1 MGTVMHASVEKSCI
15 WRRCL
20 QKNRKF
26 LISKKNC
33 RMKKKFIFSCSCV
46 DEPLDWLII
55 ILKCTKLN
63 QWIRSGLDYSD
74 VIFASAKFRA
84 AAKIEKTSTA
94 TCLFLVKNLGNFLN
108 IFNTNYRS
116 KLQNE
121 LYKEEFEQGLGRH
134 HKAKSR
140 IFYSPPILA
149 LNHYWKEHN
158 FFFIFVFSTLVSMF

>member
-46 DEPLDWLII
+46 DEPLDWIII

-94 TCLFLVKNLGNFLN
+94 TCLFLVKNLGNFTKKREIYVWAFSN
-108 IFNTNYRS
+108 KYYIPS
-116 KLQNE
+116 WSCPQ
-121 LYKEEFEQGLGRH
+121 
-134 HKAKSR
+134 KS
-140 IFYSPPILA
+140 FKQMFCTLPSPLRLSPNSLFLEDA
-149 LNHYWKEHN
+149 VKTG
-158 FFFIFVFSTLVSMF
+158 FI